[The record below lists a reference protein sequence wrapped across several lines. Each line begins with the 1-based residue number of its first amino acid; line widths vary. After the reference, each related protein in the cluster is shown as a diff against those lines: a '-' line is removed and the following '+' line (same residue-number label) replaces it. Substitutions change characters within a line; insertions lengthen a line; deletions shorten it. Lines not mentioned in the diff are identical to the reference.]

1 MKPHSVKSGGLRID
15 LYLFDLFPDLT
26 RSKIQSLIKSHK
38 ILLDNEPT
46 KSSYILKGDEEIQ
59 YDLKFEEDKKDK
71 SIEAEE
77 MSINII
83 HEDSAIIVI
92 NKNPGVVVHPGA
104 GNYTGTILNGLIDK
118 IDKTSFNSTP
128 GIVHRLDK
136 ETSGV
141 MIIAKNFKAHAFL
154 SKQFEKREVSKIY
167 RALVW
172 GSCDDNGVIEGYIV
186 RNEKNRKSFILSKSD
201 RGRHSKTKYKLIEK
215 LGPISYL
222 ELKPHTGRT
231 HQIRVHMKSIGHPI
245 LSDDTYS
252 GGSKMIKSFHVKY
265 TKLLKN
271 VLKCM
276 DRVALHAETIE
287 FIHPLTNKKV
297 MFKADCPDDFNEAL
311 KIIRNNETI

>member
-59 YDLKFEEDKKDK
+59 YDLKFEQDKKDK

-271 VLKCM
+271 ILKCM
-276 DRVALHAETIE
+276 NRVALHAEIIE

>member
-1 MKPHSVKSGGLRID
+1 MKPHRVKSGGLRID

-83 HEDSAIIVI
+83 HEDSEIIVI

-252 GGSKMIKSFHVKY
+252 GGSKMTKSFHVKY

-287 FIHPLTNKKV
+287 FIHPLTNRKV

-311 KIIRNNETI
+311 KIIRNNEAI